1 MKHLKSILTYTISL
15 TLAGTLLYFAFKNI
29 DLNSFIA
36 RIDSINYNWILLSV
50 GLSLISH
57 WIRAYRWNMLL
68 EPLGFSLNPNR
79 TFLAVMTGYLANI
92 AFPRLGEVTRCGIL
106 HRTDKVPVSVS
117 FGTVITE
124 RLIDFMILL
133 SLILLDFLI
142 EFDLLYDFFSQTLG
156 FGRLS
161 EYWEVITVVV
171 VIIAIS
177 GFVVLLKIRNL
188 IQSEIQNPWL
198 NRIRVFI
205 RDLLD
210 GLLSLRKIKN
220 LYGFLVTTMAIWV
233 LYYLMSYILIFA
245 LPETSNLSLV
255 AGLSILAAGG
265 IAMSA
270 PVQAGVGTYHAF
282 VSGILLLYGIQ
293 QESGLF
299 FATMLHASQII
310 SIVLFG
316 GISAIIA
323 VFIGQKTSPDT
334 QNS

>member
-1 MKHLKSILTYTISL
+1 M
-15 TLAGTLLYFAFKNI
+15 YFAFKNI